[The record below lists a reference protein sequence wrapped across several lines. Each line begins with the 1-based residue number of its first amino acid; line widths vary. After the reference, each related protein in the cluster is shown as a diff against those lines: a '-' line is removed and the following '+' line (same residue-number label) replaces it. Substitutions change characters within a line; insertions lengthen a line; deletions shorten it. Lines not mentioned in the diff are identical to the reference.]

1 MRILRAR
8 SATAVGPHH
17 GVNQDRAAA
26 RATRVVLADG
36 MGGRQA
42 GDVAAQVAVD
52 AVMGRGASVDLVAAV
67 RAAHLAVHQRAAGDA
82 RLASM
87 GTTVVALDLPDA
99 EAPNALVVWVGD
111 SRLLRLRGDDL
122 WQVTRDHTWEAMLL
136 DLGVDAATAAERRHI
151 LTRAVGTQ
159 DRVDPD
165 MAMFEVEPGDRFL
178 LCSDGVHGVLG
189 PDALRALLR
198 SDAGDPAAAIVAAAV
213 RAGTHDDA
221 TAMVVDV
228 AEVAAEGP
236 PTQPIPV
243 LAPA

>member
-1 MRILRAR
+1 LRILRA
-8 SATAVGPHH
+8 STATAAGPRH

-52 AVMGRGASVDLVAAV
+52 TVMSRSASHDLVAAV
-67 RAAHLAVHQRAAGDA
+67 RAAHLAVHERAAADA

-122 WQVTRDHTWEAMLL
+122 WQVTHDHTWEAMLL

-159 DRVDPD
+159 DRVDPE

-189 PDALRALLR
+189 ADALRALLR
-198 SDAGDPAAAIVAAAV
+198 TEGDPAAAIVAAAV

-243 LAPA
+243 LAPV